1 MISIISVNKFCN
13 EDISLIENYEKAIN
27 DGTQTW
33 ECHHR
38 KETDEGLSAKKLI
51 ELGLYYGRPA
61 SEFIFL
67 TKSEHMRLHNKGKSK
82 TKSEEH
88 IIKQRKSR
96 KGNCYRKYPSW
107 SFFNFLNV

>member
-1 MISIISVNKFCN
+1 MISIINANKFCN
-13 EDISLIENYEKAIN
+13 EDIRLIENYENAIN
-27 DGTQTW
+27 DVTQTW

-67 TKSEHMRLHNKGKSK
+67 TKAEHMKLHNKGKSK
-82 TKSEEH
+82 PKSEKH
-88 IIKQRKSR
+88 RIKQSKSI
-96 KGNCYRKYPSW
+96 KCKYYHKYPSW

>member
-1 MISIISVNKFCN
+1 MISIINANKFCN
-13 EDISLIENYEKAIN
+13 EDIRLIENYEKAIN
-27 DGTQTW
+27 DVTQTW
-33 ECHHR
+33 DCHHR

-67 TKSEHMRLHNKGKSK
+67 TKAEHMKLHNKGKSK
-82 TKSEEH
+82 PKSEEH
-88 IIKQRKSR
+88 RRKQSK
-96 KGNCYRKYPSW
+96 CYHKYPSW